1 MSNKIYILFI
11 TFALALSVGCDSN
24 PQDELTQ
31 QPAQQTVRTIKLQ
44 PTDIILEQTWPARVS
59 ANRTAEIRPQVGGII
74 KSRLFVQGSEVR
86 ANQPLFQLDEA
97 PFKADVEMATAV
109 LTKAQAAYHQLQ
121 LRAARL
127 SQLQSSGAVSRQDI
141 DDAKANATQAA
152 ASVAEATAALNR
164 KKLDLAY
171 TTVRA
176 PIDGRIDQEF
186 VTEGALV
193 SAGNTQALATVQQIN
208 DVYIDARLPAVEV
221 NKLMQDASA
230 DNRVLSLLDDNGQS
244 YGVKPTILFSGINVN
259 NETGDVVLRAVTNN
273 PGKKLIPGMY
283 VRLKITQTINKNG
296 LLIPVE
302 SVQRKQGEAF
312 AWYVDSKGMAY
323 QKKIQLGEQTGQH
336 FIIKGGLKV
345 GENIVVEGQDKLQEG
360 IAVINNG

>member
-1 MSNKIYILFI
+1 MSNKIYTLFI
-11 TFALALSVGCDSN
+11 AVALVLSTGCDTN
-24 PQDELTQ
+24 PQDELAQ
-31 QPAQQTVRTIKLQ
+31 QPAQQPVRTIKLQ
-44 PTDIILEQTWPARVS
+44 PTDIILEQTWPARIT

-97 PFKADVEMATAV
+97 PFKADVEMATAT
-109 LTKAQAAYHQLQ
+109 LAKAQAAFHQLQ

-141 DDAKANATQAA
+141 DDAKANAAQAA

-171 TTVRA
+171 TTVRS

-208 DVYIDARLPAVEV
+208 DVYIDARLPASEV
-221 NKLMQDASA
+221 NKIIQQASTEK
-230 DNRVLSLLDDNGQS
+230 RVLTLLDDNGQS
-244 YGVKPTILFSGINVN
+244 YGVKPQILFSGINVN
-259 NETGDVVLRAVTNN
+259 NETGDVVLRAVTDN

-283 VRLKITQTINKNG
+283 VRLKITQTVNKHG

-302 SVQRKQGEAF
+302 SVQRKQGDAF

-336 FIIKGGLKV
+336 FIVKGGLEV
-345 GENIVVEGQDKLQEG
+345 GENIVVEGQDKLHEG
-360 IAVINNG
+360 MSVAANG